1 MSLSS
6 EDLLRLNVLV
16 RNVEAVRIDEAAMTV
31 YGLSPK
37 GEAAVR
43 LNPNCRD
50 EQYLR
55 RVREFL
61 SSHALGSPGG
71 YPVHL
76 QRWTRT
82 GHGRDSNLAAL
93 LMLGEPEAIMALVC
107 APGLSDELA
116 RRAWWVEPTTENAC
130 RMLER
135 EAVVRGTMGR
145 VLVDHL
151 VEHLPFETEAG
162 NIIRIVRLVLR
173 TGLMDDAARL
183 RIWAKGERQNV
194 YRIGFLAAQPHDLP
208 DRAPARADAAD
219 VALRL
224 RPLLESG
231 NGIAIA
237 LDKTLAA
244 SGQTFLRECE
254 HVLRRP
260 SNQDAV
266 VALLDA
272 IGACFADARQE
283 LLTSKL
289 MSEILATLESGL
301 DKGAAAAVL
310 RAAPAL
316 RGEVLAVQV
325 LAQTGERLVDPIF
338 SHTTAEGTLMR
349 TKLEPV
355 SKPLFEQI
363 RVLTGLAHG

>member
-16 RNVEAVRIDEAAMTV
+16 RNVEAVRIDESAMTV

-76 QRWTRT
+76 KRWTRM

-93 LMLGEPEAIMALVC
+93 LMLGEPEAIVALVC
-107 APGLSDELA
+107 AAGLSDELA

-135 EAVVRGTMGR
+135 EAVVHGTMGK

-151 VEHLPFETEAG
+151 VEHLPFETDPG
-162 NIIRIVRLVLR
+162 GVIRIVRLVLR
-173 TGLMDDAARL
+173 TGLLDDAARL
-183 RIWAKGERQNV
+183 KLWTKGERQNA
-194 YRIGFLAAQPHDLP
+194 YRIGFLAAQPLDLP
-208 DRAPARADAAD
+208 DQAPARAGAAD
-219 VALRL
+219 IAPRL
-224 RPLLESG
+224 RPLVESG

-237 LDKTLAA
+237 LDKALAG

-266 VALLDA
+266 VALLEA
-272 IGACFADARQE
+272 IGACFADARE
-283 LLTSKL
+283 TLLPCKL

-301 DKGAAAAVL
+301 DDGAAAAVL
-310 RAAPAL
+310 RVAPAL
-316 RGEVLAVQV
+316 RAETLAVQV
-325 LAQTGERLVDPIF
+325 LAQMGERVVDPIF

-349 TKLEPV
+349 SKLEPV
-355 SKPLFEQI
+355 SRPLFEQI
-363 RVLTGLAHG
+363 RILAGRANG